1 MGSNHIGVSK
11 GVPRVHVRKKSQA
24 FELTPGQT
32 LQISILEKL
41 NYLRGSK
48 SLCENHRRLD
58 SGSED
63 KKVLSEFQEM
73 MRTKNVSSAPSL
85 FTFRDTF
92 DGGRPHPFELI
103 RRFATANSKI
113 IAKEVSEVQHQL
125 SDGGTWALD
134 LSISGLW
141 SHLNHWGQK
150 NEPLKVLCDE
160 SKPIRAMS
168 GDLSGD
174 KNDAA
179 IRRAQNL
186 MPGGPLGWE
195 TAEPIR
201 FVDSRAHPSVQL
213 ADVIASTVVHSR
225 PNGTHSDFKAA
236 AEILDEGMLRDSIVP
251 NFERVKLDKDP
262 AKVHYAVL
270 HEIVLRS
277 EGKGTKVSIEDYF
290 KIVEDTV
297 KFGDFSI

>member
-32 LQISILEKL
+32 LLISILEKL
-41 NYLRGSK
+41 NYLLGSK

-186 MPGGPLGWE
+186 MPGEPLGWE
-195 TAEPIR
+195 TA
-201 FVDSRAHPSVQL
+201 
-213 ADVIASTVVHSR
+213 
-225 PNGTHSDFKAA
+225 
-236 AEILDEGMLRDSIVP
+236 
-251 NFERVKLDKDP
+251 
-262 AKVHYAVL
+262 
-270 HEIVLRS
+270 
-277 EGKGTKVSIEDYF
+277 
-290 KIVEDTV
+290 
-297 KFGDFSI
+297 